1 MPNTSLADQ
10 AANKIRILIKENKLR
25 PGAHIN
31 IDSLANEF
39 GISQTPIREALKKLI
54 AEGMAVYKPKAG
66 YSVRNLSLHEY
77 LQVFEI
83 LQVMETY
90 LVKELAKIPFIV
102 DLASLREINEEL
114 KQGISQGNRD
124 LIGRINDKFHK
135 KLYENY
141 HNKLMVDR
149 LYSLWNEMCSGRNL
163 MYDNKIFTNRMA
175 AEHEAIISA
184 IENGDPKA
192 AEEAISAHYL
202 SGRESAIIYF
212 PVEA

>member
-31 IDSLANEF
+31 IDSLAKEF
-39 GISQTPIREALKKLI
+39 GISQTPIREAL
-54 AEGMAVYKPKAG
+54 YKPKAG

>member
-31 IDSLANEF
+31 IDSLAKEF

-114 KQGISQGNRD
+114 RQGISQGNRD
-124 LIGRINDKFHK
+124 LIGRINDKF
-135 KLYENY
+135 